1 MDNRPLAIIDSGLGG
16 LAIAQ
21 AIWQQLPYQSTL
33 YLADHAHFP
42 YGQKTTEVINR
53 RLVLI
58 FNWLLQKNCKAV
70 VIACNTITASSI
82 KFLRQ
87 LYSLPIIGTE
97 PALKPALQAN
107 LKENIVVWATPA
119 TVKLKSYF
127 QVKVIGCNNL
137 ASAIE
142 SYADQPKKLDKV
154 IKKYLAKNP
163 KTYSALVL
171 GCTHYI
177 LIKDRLKK
185 LLPPHVIIIEPSQA
199 IAKQTAKILS
209 DHNLL
214 PEAKTSQHSF
224 FTTAK
229 PERASQVAS
238 LYLKRRIIFTSCSL

>member
-16 LAIAQ
+16 LPIAQ
-21 AIWQQLPYQSTL
+21 AIWQQLPHQSTL
-33 YLADHAHFP
+33 YLADHTHFP
-42 YGQKTTEVINR
+42 YGQKTPQEINR

-58 FNWLLQKNCKAV
+58 FNFLLQKNCKAV

-97 PALKPALQAN
+97 PAIKPALKAN

-119 TVKLKSYF
+119 TLRLKSSA
-127 QVKVIGCNNL
+127 QVKTISCDTL
-137 ASAIE
+137 AAAIE
-142 SYADQPKKLDKV
+142 SYADNPEQLDKA
-154 IKKYLAKNP
+154 INKYLAKNP
-163 KTYSALVL
+163 PNYSALVL

-177 LIKDRLKK
+177 LIKDRIKK
-185 LLPPHVIIIEPSQA
+185 LLPPHVLIIEPSQA
-199 IAKQTAKILS
+199 IALQTARILF

-214 PEAKTSQHSF
+214 PEAKTSQQLF

-229 PERASQVAS
+229 PEKASQAAS
-238 LYLKRRIIFTSCSL
+238 LYLKRRIIFISCSL

>member
-21 AIWQQLPYQSTL
+21 AIWQQLPHQSTL

-42 YGQKTTEVINR
+42 YGQKTTEEINR

-58 FNWLLQKNCKAV
+58 FNFLLQKNCKAV

-82 KFLRQ
+82 KYLRQ

-97 PALKPALQAN
+97 PAIKPALQAN
-107 LKENIVVWATPA
+107 LKENIVVWATPG
-119 TVKLKSYF
+119 TLNLKSSF
-127 QVKVIGCNNL
+127 QVKAIGCNNL

-142 SYADQPKKLDKV
+142 SYADKPEKLDKV

-163 KTYSALVL
+163 STYSALVL

-177 LIKDRLKK
+177 LIKDRIKK
-185 LLPPHVIIIEPSQA
+185 LLPAHVLVIEPSQA
-199 IAKQTAKILS
+199 IAQQTAKVLS

-214 PEAKTSQHSF
+214 PLAKTSQQLF
-224 FTTAK
+224 FTTANPK
-229 PERASQVAS
+229 RAGQVAS
-238 LYLKRRIIFTSCSL
+238 IYLKRRIIFTSCSL

>member
-21 AIWQQLPYQSTL
+21 VIWRQLPYQSTL

-97 PALKPALQAN
+97 PAIKPALQAN

-119 TVKLKSYF
+119 TLNLKSYA
-127 QVKVIGCNNL
+127 QVKTIGCHAL

-199 IAKQTAKILS
+199 IAKQTVKILS

-238 LYLKRRIIFTSCSL
+238 LYLKRRIIFTSCSF

>member
-16 LAIAQ
+16 LSIAQ

-33 YLADHAHFP
+33 YFADHAHFP
-42 YGQKTTEVINR
+42 YGQKTTQAINR

-58 FNWLLQKNCKAV
+58 FNFLLERNCKAV

-87 LYSLPIIGTE
+87 LCSLPIIGTE
-97 PALKPALQAN
+97 PAIKPALEAN
-107 LKENIVVWATPA
+107 LKENIVVWATPR
-119 TVKLKSYF
+119 TLNLKSSA
-127 QVKVIGCNNL
+127 QVKTISCDTL

-142 SYADQPKKLDKV
+142 TYADKPEKLDLS

-163 KTYSALVL
+163 PTYSALVL

-177 LIKDRLKK
+177 LIKDRIKK
-185 LLPPHVIIIEPSQA
+185 LLPSHIIIIEPSQA
-199 IAKQTAKILS
+199 IAKQTARVLS

-214 PEAKTSQHSF
+214 PAAKTSQQLF
-224 FTTAK
+224 FTTANSEK
-229 PERASQVAS
+229 ASQIAS

>member
-16 LAIAQ
+16 LSIAQ

-42 YGQKTTEVINR
+42 YGQKTTQAINR

-58 FNWLLQKNCKAV
+58 FNFLLQKNCKAA

-97 PALKPALQAN
+97 PAIKLALQAN
-107 LKENIVVWATPA
+107 LKENIVVWATPK
-119 TVKLKSYF
+119 TLNLKFSA
-127 QVKVIGCNNL
+127 QVKTIGCTTL

-142 SYADQPKKLDKV
+142 TYADQPEKLNKV

-163 KTYSALVL
+163 KEYSALVL

-177 LIKDRLKK
+177 LIKDRIKK
-185 LLPPHVIIIEPSQA
+185 LLPAHILIIEPSQA
-199 IAKQTAKILS
+199 IAQQTARVLS
-209 DHNLL
+209 DHDLL
-214 PEAKTSQHSF
+214 PQAKTSQQLF
-224 FTTAK
+224 FTTAN
-229 PERASQVAS
+229 PERAGQAAS
-238 LYLKRRIIFTSCSL
+238 IYLKRRIIFTSCSL

>member
-42 YGQKTTEVINR
+42 YGQKTTQEISR

-58 FNWLLQKNCKAV
+58 FNFLLEKNCKAV
-70 VIACNTITASSI
+70 VVACNTITASSI
-82 KFLRQ
+82 KLLRQ

-97 PALKPALQAN
+97 PAIKPALQAN

-119 TVKLKSYF
+119 TVKLKSYP
-127 QVKVIGCNNL
+127 QVKVISCNTL

-142 SYADQPKKLDKV
+142 AYADQPGKLDLS

-177 LIKDRLKK
+177 LIKDRIKK
-185 LLPPHVIIIEPSQA
+185 LLPAHILIIEPSQA
-199 IAKQTAKILS
+199 IAQQTARVLS
-209 DHNLL
+209 DHDLL
-214 PEAKTSQHSF
+214 PEAKTSQQLF
-224 FTTAK
+224 YTTVN
-229 PERASQVAS
+229 PEKAGQAASIF
-238 LYLKRRIIFTSCSL
+238 LKRRIIFTSCSL

>member
-16 LAIAQ
+16 LPIAQ

-42 YGQKTTEVINR
+42 YGQKTTGAINR

-58 FNWLLQKNCKAV
+58 FNWLLQKNCKAA

-97 PALKPALQAN
+97 PAIKPALQAN
-107 LKENIVVWATPA
+107 LKENIVVWVTP
-119 TVKLKSYF
+119 TTLSLKSSA
-127 QVKVIGCNNL
+127 QVKTIACHAL
-137 ASAIE
+137 AAAIE
-142 SYADQPKKLDKV
+142 SYADQPEKLDKV

-177 LIKDRLKK
+177 LIKDRIKK
-185 LLPPHVIIIEPSQA
+185 LLPGHIIIIEPSQA
-199 IAKQTAKILS
+199 IAKHTEKILS
-209 DHNLL
+209 SHHLL
-214 PEAKTSQHSF
+214 PEAKTSQRLF

-238 LYLKRRIIFTSCSL
+238 LYLKRRIIFTPCSL

>member
-21 AIWQQLPYQSTL
+21 AIWQQSPYQSTL

-42 YGQKTTEVINR
+42 YGQKTTEAINR

-58 FNWLLQKNCKAV
+58 FNFLLERNCKAA

-119 TVKLKSYF
+119 TLSLKSYA
-127 QVKVIGCNNL
+127 QLKSISCDTL
-137 ASAIE
+137 ASEIE
-142 SYADQPKKLDKV
+142 DYADQPKKLDQCL
-154 IKKYLAKNP
+154 KKYLAKNP
-163 KTYSALVL
+163 PAYSALVL

-185 LLPPHVIIIEPSQA
+185 LLPPRVIIIEPSQA

-214 PEAKTSQHSF
+214 PEAKTSQQLF
-224 FTTAK
+224 FTTAN
-229 PERASQVAS
+229 PEKAGQIASI
-238 LYLKRRIIFTSCSL
+238 YLKRRIIFTACSL